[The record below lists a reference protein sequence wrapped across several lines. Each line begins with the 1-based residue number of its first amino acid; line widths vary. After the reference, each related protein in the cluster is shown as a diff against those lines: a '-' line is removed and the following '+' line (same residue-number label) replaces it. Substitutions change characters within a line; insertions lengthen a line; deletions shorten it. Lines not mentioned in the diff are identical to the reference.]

1 MLKRSVFFALA
12 ALVLASLACGA
23 PADLPG
29 VVTAVPPTTAASL
42 PGGPL
47 AIDVGFAYAGPF
59 YEVYFTDPFNR
70 AAQMQEG
77 GPDIPLVA
85 AMDKARLSLDMAVY
99 SLSLKSIRDALTR
112 AQRRGVQVRVVM
124 ESDNMDR
131 DIPNSLV
138 ADGIQIIGD
147 RREGLMHDK
156 FVIIDR
162 AEVWTGSMNL
172 TTSGTYDDN
181 NNLIRVRSTKIAE
194 NYTTE
199 FEEMYVRDLFGPD
212 ALAAT
217 PNPVVTVDGISVET
231 LFSPDDKPARRIA
244 ELLRA
249 ATSSIYFMA
258 YSFTANELGAILI
271 DKARNGVTVAGVMEE
286 EQIKSNQGSTEFDP
300 FTQARMDVYADGNI
314 GLMHH
319 KVFII
324 DEQIV
329 ILGSYNF
336 SMSAEKRNDENLL
349 IFFDPN
355 LAAQYLAEFQ
365 RVYAEA
371 KR

>member
-1 MLKRSVFFALA
+1 MKKNIAFALTALFMA
-12 ALVLASLACGA
+12 ALACGA
-23 PADLPG
+23 PTELPG
-29 VVTAVPPTTAASL
+29 VVTAPPPTNSSAGL

-47 AIDVGFAYAGPF
+47 AIDVGFGYAGPF
-59 YEVYFTDPFNR
+59 YDVYFTDPFNR

-77 GPDIPLVA
+77 GPDTALVA
-85 AMDKARLSLDMAVY
+85 AIDAARLSVDMAVY
-99 SLSLKSIRDALTR
+99 SLSLTSVRDALTR
-112 AQRRGVQVRVVM
+112 AHQRGVQVRLVM
-124 ESDNMDR
+124 ESDNLDR
-131 DIPNSLV
+131 DVPNSLL
-138 ADGIQIIGD
+138 ANGIDILGD
-147 RREGLMHDK
+147 RREGLMHNK
-156 FVIIDR
+156 FVVIDR

-181 NNLIRVRSTKIAE
+181 NNLIRIRSTKIAE

-199 FEEMYVRDLFGPD
+199 FEEMYLRDLFGPD

-258 YSFTANELGAILI
+258 YSFTADELGAILI

-300 FTQARMDVYADGNI
+300 FTQARMDVYADGNL

-319 KVFII
+319 KVFIL
-324 DEQIV
+324 DQQIV

-336 SMSAEKRNDENLL
+336 SLSAEKRNDENLL
-349 IFFDPN
+349 IIFDPN

>member
-1 MLKRSVFFALA
+1 MFKRQFLA
-12 ALVLASLACGA
+12 ALAVLIFISAACGA
-23 PADLPG
+23 PVDLPG
-29 VVTAVPPTTAASL
+29 VVTAPPPTSAAPL

-47 AIDVGFAYAGPF
+47 AIDVGFGYAGPF

-77 GPDIPLVA
+77 GPDAALVA
-85 AMDKARLSLDMAVY
+85 AIDAARLSVDMAVY
-99 SLSLKSIRDALTR
+99 SLSLSSVRDALTR
-112 AQRRGVQVRVVM
+112 AQRRGVTLRLVM
-124 ESDNMDR
+124 ESDNLDR
-131 DIPNSLV
+131 DVPNSLV
-138 ADGIQIIGD
+138 ADGIDILGD
-147 RREGLMHDK
+147 RREGLMHNK
-156 FVIIDR
+156 FVVIDR

-172 TTSGTYDDN
+172 TRSGTYDDN
-181 NNLIRVRSTKIAE
+181 NNLIRIRSTKIAE
-194 NYTTE
+194 NYTVE
-199 FEEMYVRDLFGPD
+199 FEEMYLRDLFGPD
-212 ALAAT
+212 SLAAT

-258 YSFTANELGAILI
+258 YSFTADELGTILI

-300 FTQARMDVYADGNI
+300 FTQARMDVYADGNL

-324 DEQIV
+324 DQQIV

-336 SMSAEKRNDENLL
+336 SLSAEKRNDENLL
-349 IFFDPN
+349 IIFDPN

-365 RVYAEA
+365 RVYAEV